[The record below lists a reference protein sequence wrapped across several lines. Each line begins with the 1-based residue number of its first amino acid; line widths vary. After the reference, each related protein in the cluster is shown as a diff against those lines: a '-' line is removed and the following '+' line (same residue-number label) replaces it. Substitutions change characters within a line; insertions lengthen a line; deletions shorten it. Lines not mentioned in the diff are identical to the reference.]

1 MKVRAHPVGAFC
13 WVGLA
18 TSDPAAAQDF
28 YTQLFDWEGAVLT
41 AGPAGTFTI
50 LRRAGEDA
58 AILYRQTAQA
68 RAAAARPHWTT
79 YISVE
84 DAEATAA
91 RADDLGGAQVF
102 RAPFDVVDAGRVA
115 AIRDPT
121 GAILSLWQPR
131 ARIGATVVNEVG
143 ALCWN
148 ELATTDVARVK
159 SFFGELVGWSY
170 QTDPAGY
177 TTITNA
183 GRATGGIREQ
193 AMDQR
198 DGTPAWLPYFEVKGS
213 EVAARRALQLG
224 ARGAA
229 PSTDSPLG
237 RLAVITDPQGAEFAV
252 LEPHRTS
259 EQRADR

>member
-1 MKVRAHPVGAFC
+1 MKMRAHPEGAFC

-18 TSDPAAAQDF
+18 TSDPAAAQVF
-28 YTQLFDWEGAVLT
+28 YTQLFDWEGEVLA
-41 AGPAGTFTI
+41 AGAAGTFTI
-50 LRRAGEDA
+50 LRRGGEDV
-58 AILYRQTAQA
+58 AILYRQTEQA

-84 DAEATAA
+84 DAETTAA
-91 RADDLGGAQVF
+91 RAAEPGGAQVF

-148 ELATTDVARVK
+148 ELATTDVARAK
-159 SFFGELVGWSY
+159 SFFGELVGWTY
-170 QTDPAGY
+170 QTDAAGY
-177 TTITNA
+177 TTIANPR
-183 GRATGGIREQ
+183 RANGGMREQ

-198 DGTPAWLPYFEVKGS
+198 DRPPAWLPHFEVEDS
-213 EVAARRALQLG
+213 EVVARRALQLG

-229 PSTDSPLG
+229 PIRESPLG
-237 RLAVITDPQGAEFAV
+237 RLAVITDPKGAEFAV
-252 LEPHRTS
+252 LEPRRTN
-259 EQRADR
+259 EQRADG